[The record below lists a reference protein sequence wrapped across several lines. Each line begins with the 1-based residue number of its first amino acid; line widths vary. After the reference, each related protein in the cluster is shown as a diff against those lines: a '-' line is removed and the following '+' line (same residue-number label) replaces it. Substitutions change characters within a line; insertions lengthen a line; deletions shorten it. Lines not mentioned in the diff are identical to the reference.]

1 MMKKGD
7 KNMSKFEFNK
17 EAKSYLAK
25 LLATENLT
33 VEHRKV
39 KTAYFDL
46 EKRLLVVPIWKEM
59 NVDILDLLLAHE
71 IGHAL
76 YTPQDEWKE
85 AIDKKIPHS
94 FLNVV
99 EDARIEKLIKRKYP
113 GLSQSFIKGYRD
125 LIANDFFK
133 TADKDVNEMLLI
145 DRLNMHFKSSHVE
158 STIEFNDDVE
168 LEFVDRMANVETF
181 AEVEVLAK
189 DLAEYCKGESEL
201 KSLDDHDFESIFGD
215 DGEDNTEGDADDGDN
230 NGNGDADKND
240 GDGEE
245 SDENSNS
252 GSSKDGEE
260 GDEEGKNDEFTDSSG
275 DQFDTSNDG
284 VAPGDWYPSSETDD
298 AWENRKSDLIDEKSK
313 DNVYFHV
320 HEFKNLNEY
329 VFDYKRV
336 LQDFRDNKNDR
347 DNRHSYYKE
356 AWVELVADYKKFQK
370 KQSKAVNYMVKEFEL
385 KKAATAH
392 SRSMQAN
399 SGVVDPLKLHSYK
412 FNDDIFKRLTV
423 TPDGKNH
430 GLMMFI
436 DWSGSMHDKL
446 EATIHQLMNLTMFCR
461 KVSIPFEVYAFSNN
475 SSYNRVWVEGKDE
488 KERIYPNV
496 DYQNGDITV
505 DRQLTLL
512 NLISSKMSAKE
523 YEEGMINLYFVS
535 IKYGYDPYSYRRR
548 NYNYEAAKA
557 EQWKG
562 DLMNIPLG
570 YNLASTPLNDSI
582 MAAMKMVP
590 AFKRKYNIDKM
601 NTVFLTDGCSDGGEK
616 IVVTDSKEI
625 EDGAVES
632 SGSGWWGRR
641 SGQEGLHFK
650 DFNSWQVN
658 KLMTDRLTKKTFKVG
673 DNRDGLTDALLKIL
687 KLRTGS
693 KVLGF
698 YVAEKTTIDAGTLN
712 RYFPENNYYAEPGVK
727 LYDRKKVKAE
737 FRKNKCL
744 VVTEKTGYDELYL
757 LAGGNMKVLDGE
769 MATPSE
775 NAKKGEIK
783 RLFAGSLKANKSSRV
798 VLNKFISK
806 IA

>member
-1 MMKKGD
+1 MK
-7 KNMSKFEFNK
+7 KFEFNK
-17 EAKSYLAK
+17 EAKSNLAK

-46 EKRLLVVPIWKEM
+46 QKRLLVVPIWKEM

-76 YTPQDEWKE
+76 YTPQVEWKE

-133 TADKDVNEMLLI
+133 TADRDINEMLLI

-158 STIEFNDDVE
+158 STVEFSDDVE
-168 LEFVDRMANVETF
+168 LEFVDRMAKIETF

-201 KSLDDHDFESIFGD
+201 KSLDDHEFDFLDGD
-215 DGEDNTEGDADDGDN
+215 DADDVDNDNGDADDS
-230 NGNGDADKND
+230 D

-245 SDENSNS
+245 SDENSKNK
-252 GSSKDGEE
+252 SSKSNKEGEDGEDDE
-260 GDEEGKNDEFTDSSG
+260 NGKGDKFENSSG
-275 DQFDTSNDG
+275 DQSSTVTDEHGS
-284 VAPGDWYPSSETDD
+284 VAPGDFYPESETDA
-298 AWENRKSDLIDEKSK
+298 AWTDNQGHLLDEKSK
-313 DNVYFHV
+313 DNVYYHV
-320 HEFKNLNEY
+320 HEFKNLNEF

-336 LQDFRDNKNDR
+336 LKDFREQKLKDFAYAHYR
-347 DNRHSYYKE
+347 E
-356 AWVELVADYKKFQK
+356 TWPLLVADYKKFQK
-370 KQSKAVNYMVKEFEL
+370 NQNKAVNYMVKEFEL

-392 SRSMQAN
+392 SRSKQDK

-436 DWSGSMHDKL
+436 DWSGSMHEKL
-446 EATIHQLMNLTMFCR
+446 APTIQQLMNLTMFCR

-475 SSYNRVWVEGKDE
+475 TSYNNSRDEDNNLTRVFPKIE
-488 KERIYPNV
+488 
-496 DYQNGDITV
+496 YQNGDITI
-505 DRQLTLL
+505 DNHLMLL
-512 NLISSKMSAKE
+512 NLISSKMTAKE
-523 YEEGMINLYFVS
+523 YEEGMINLYFMAV
-535 IKYGYDPYSYRRR
+535 KYGYNRYAYRGR
-548 NYNYEAAKA
+548 NYDYEAAKA
-557 EQWKG
+557 EQWKD
-562 DLMNIPLG
+562 DLHYIPAG
-570 YNLASTPLNDSI
+570 YNLSSTPLNESI

-590 AFKRKYNIDKM
+590 AFQRKYNIDKM
-601 NTVFLTDGCSDGGEK
+601 NTVFLTDGCSDGGER
-616 IVVTDSKEI
+616 IVVTDTDYNVDEVE
-625 EDGAVES
+625 EDSWYARRA
-632 SGSGWWGRR
+632 GR
-641 SGQEGLHFK
+641 EDLKFK
-650 DFNSWQVN
+650 RFGYDVN
-658 KLMTDRLTKKTFKVG
+658 KLVTDRLTKKTIKAD
-673 DNRDGLTDALLKIL
+673 DNRSGLTDAFLKIL

-698 YVAEKTTIDAGTLN
+698 YVDSKTTISNGTLN
-712 RYFPENNYYAEPGVK
+712 RYFPENSYYSEPGKKV
-727 LYDRKKVKAE
+727 YDRKKVKAE

-744 VVTEKTGYDELYL
+744 VVTDNTGYDELYL
-757 LAGGNMKVLDGE
+757 LAGGNMNVSDSL

-775 NAKKGEIK
+775 DAKKGEIK
-783 RLFAGSLKANKSSRV
+783 RLFASTLKTNKSSRV